1 MEDSRPST
9 LSRIDRVLAPVTW
22 VAAALVVLLLF
33 VGPSLVG
40 ADKPAA
46 AAPAGAKAAAPASGA
61 AVFASAGCGGC
72 HTFKAAGSSGA
83 VGPNLDN
90 VGLDATAVQ
99 AVVTSGRGAMPRF
112 GGQLSAAEI
121 SAVANYVASGGKEA
135 VATATATPTAT
146 PAAAGRRSQPPSA
159 PVTALTGS
167 RSRPTAR
174 CGSPTPRRA
183 RSCRSP
189 PAPAR

>member
-72 HTFKAAGSSGA
+72 HTFKAAGTNGT
-83 VGPNLDN
+83 VGPDLDK
-90 VGLDATAVQ
+90 LATYAKTANQ
-99 AVVTSGRGAMPRF
+99 GSLEDFTQESIANPSAYIEKGYSNAMPNF
-112 GGQLSAAEI
+112 GSTLSAKQIADL
-121 SAVANYVASGGKEA
+121 VAYVTENQG
-135 VATATATPTAT
+135 
-146 PAAAGRRSQPPSA
+146 
-159 PVTALTGS
+159 
-167 RSRPTAR
+167 
-174 CGSPTPRRA
+174 
-183 RSCRSP
+183 
-189 PAPAR
+189 